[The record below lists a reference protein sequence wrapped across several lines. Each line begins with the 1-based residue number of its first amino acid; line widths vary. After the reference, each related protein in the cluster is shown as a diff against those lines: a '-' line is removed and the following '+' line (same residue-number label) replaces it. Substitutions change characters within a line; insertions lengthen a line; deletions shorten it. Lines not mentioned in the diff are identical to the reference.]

1 MAPLDTPNGW
11 RWYVLGICVCSDFV
25 PNTNGV
31 YDRES
36 GPYSTSALLLRW
48 PLVDRKKNLS
58 NAKMAWLNQLR

>member
-36 GPYSTSALLLRW
+36 GPFSTSALLLRW
-48 PLVDRKKNLS
+48 PLVDRKKI
-58 NAKMAWLNQLR
+58 